1 MDLRLTGID
10 LITLAPGG
18 ENENLHTT
26 TSTDQRSLALWERK
40 VLIDR
45 DLASVLVCHD
55 QPKWYYVQYVR

>member
-1 MDLRLTGID
+1 MT
-10 LITLAPGG
+10 
-18 ENENLHTT
+18 
-26 TSTDQRSLALWERK
+26 LWERK